1 MNRLVIIGA
10 GSFAREVAWLVEE
23 INEVGPKWEFL
34 GFTDDSVTGE
44 TVEGYKIL
52 CSVKEIDQLSPR
64 PMLVCAIGNPNTRK
78 KVVQPLEDQGY
89 AFATLVHPSVMMSR
103 HVQIGHG
110 SIICAGTILT
120 TNVSIGNHC
129 ILHLNCKVGHDTR
142 LGDYSSLM
150 PATNL
155 AGNVTVGEG
164 CYFGLNSAV
173 INDVAVGEWSVI
185 GAGAVVVKDIPP
197 RVVAVGVPARPIREN
212 V

>member
-23 INEVGPKWEFL
+23 INKVEPKWEFL
-34 GFTDDSVTGE
+34 GFADDSATGE

-89 AFATLVHPSVMMSR
+89 AFATLVHPSVMMSSR
-103 HVQIGHG
+103 SGGHG

-120 TNVSIGNHC
+120 TNVSIGN
-129 ILHLNCKVGHDTR
+129 T
-142 LGDYSSLM
+142 
-150 PATNL
+150 A
-155 AGNVTVGEG
+155 
-164 CYFGLNSAV
+164 F
-173 INDVAVGEWSVI
+173 
-185 GAGAVVVKDIPP
+185 
-197 RVVAVGVPARPIREN
+197 
-212 V
+212 